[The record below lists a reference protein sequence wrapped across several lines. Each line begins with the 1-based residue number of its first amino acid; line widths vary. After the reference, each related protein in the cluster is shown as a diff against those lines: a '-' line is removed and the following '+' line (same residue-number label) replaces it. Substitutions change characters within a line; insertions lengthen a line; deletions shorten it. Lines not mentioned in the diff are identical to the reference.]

1 MKVLT
6 WLSNHFAFSSVGHV
20 IAARITSENPDEGFK
35 PSAGTVHE
43 LNFKSNKNVWG
54 YFSVSA
60 SGGLHE
66 FAGDFTKSYFDLFV
80 CIIFPFCVISR
91 IFYYLQIPNLGIVF
105 HGAKI
110 GNKPEKIWLWLW
122 KNCPLEVWFHDF
134 YFLLFTIL
142 CDFTKKNSVFR
153 WFSYH
158 CWTFDHVVRKARVH
172 QKFHEHWMVSIFL

>member
-1 MKVLT
+1 MKLLT

-66 FAGDFTKSYFDLFV
+66 FAGDFTSYIF
-80 CIIFPFCVISR
+80 IFPFCVIWR

-134 YFLLFTIL
+134 FFCYLPFCVISRKKL
-142 CDFTKKNSVFR
+142 CF
-153 WFSYH
+153 
-158 CWTFDHVVRKARVH
+158 
-172 QKFHEHWMVSIFL
+172 

>member
-1 MKVLT
+1 MKLLT

-134 YFLLFTIL
+134 FLLFTIL
-142 CDFTKKNSVFR
+142 CDFTKKIMFLGDFRTIVEHLIMLLEKQEFIKNSMNTGWLVLF
-153 WFSYH
+153 
-158 CWTFDHVVRKARVH
+158 
-172 QKFHEHWMVSIFL
+172 